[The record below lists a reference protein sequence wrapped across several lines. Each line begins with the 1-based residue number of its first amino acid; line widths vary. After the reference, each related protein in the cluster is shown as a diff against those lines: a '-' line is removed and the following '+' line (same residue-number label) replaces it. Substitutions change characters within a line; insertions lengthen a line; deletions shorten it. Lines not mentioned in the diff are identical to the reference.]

1 MFNSKEEEEE
11 ENDSHSID
19 DDVAEVECAI

>member
-1 MFNSKEEEEE
+1 MFNSKEEEE